1 MGEENMPKYDR
12 DKARLVHEE
21 TGEEIMPGSVVPDFR
36 GNDTRFDFISIL
48 PSPGKSGKI
57 ICGDREYYPGV
68 LNARIEIMN

>member
-1 MGEENMPKYDR
+1 
-12 DKARLVHEE
+12 
-21 TGEEIMPGSVVPDFR
+21 VVPDFR